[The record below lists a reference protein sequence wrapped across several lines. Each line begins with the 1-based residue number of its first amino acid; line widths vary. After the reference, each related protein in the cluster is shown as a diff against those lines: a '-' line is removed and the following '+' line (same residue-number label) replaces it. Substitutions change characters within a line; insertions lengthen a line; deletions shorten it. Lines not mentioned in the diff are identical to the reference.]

1 MQIQIPYIEP
11 LENVSDIL
19 DLVGNSKKFTDR
31 VTMLNDLITQIN
43 AQLKTV
49 EDINKL
55 GELQSQ
61 AANMLSQAKAVKA
74 SADKY
79 AVEAKADADKEAEKI
94 LATAMNK
101 MAELAGREKASEER
115 ESQAAI
121 RKNEQAIKEKEL
133 ETRERQAEAE
143 LDRAAHLAR
152 EAQALQD
159 KLTAKLGQLH
169 SITVE

>member
-61 AANMLSQAKAVKA
+61 AANMLSQAKAV
-74 SADKY
+74 
-79 AVEAKADADKEAEKI
+79 KADADKEAEKI